1 MAPLTHFLRRVR
13 GIIRQAWRSATLA
26 LGLNLSLNLL
36 GQWAMLYV
44 AYMIS
49 VYLWEP

>member
-26 LGLNLSLNLL
+26 LGLNLL
-36 GQWAMLYV
+36 GQWALLYV

-49 VYLWEP
+49 AYLWEP

>member
-1 MAPLTHFLRRVR
+1 VAPLTHFLRRVR

-26 LGLNLSLNLL
+26 LGLNLNLL